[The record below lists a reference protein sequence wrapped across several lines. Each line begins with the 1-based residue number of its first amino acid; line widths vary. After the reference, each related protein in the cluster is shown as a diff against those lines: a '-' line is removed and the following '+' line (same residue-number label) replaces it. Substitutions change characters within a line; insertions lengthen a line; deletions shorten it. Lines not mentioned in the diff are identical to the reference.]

1 MYDGCFGLSRRPF
14 AAVPQIDH
22 YFPATA
28 IEGARTVLTRCIQ
41 RGEGTGLV
49 IGPAGTGKT
58 LLCRMLGE
66 QFRRSFQVVMLP
78 NGRLSSRRDL
88 FQAILFELGRPYRG
102 MDEGETRL
110 ALVEYLMSDES
121 SPRGLVLLVDE
132 AHTLP
137 LRLLDEIR
145 LLTNLVRNGQ
155 PLVRVVLAGGP
166 LLEERFASPKLES
179 FSQRLSARCYLE
191 AFNRT
196 ETESF
201 IQAQVTAAGGL
212 GEQVFPKE
220 TCQSVFQATG
230 GVPRLIGQVCDHAL
244 LLAYVAGRPSI
255 EPANIDEAWGDL
267 QQLPTPWTG
276 EAKQQ
281 EPSGEGVI
289 EFGSLDE
296 AESAPPAAATVS
308 MPALRIS
315 PMEEEGREE
324 EAEPGE
330 QICRIEQLLAEA
342 DDFEP
347 AGAITPEIELHLSET
362 EYPFGEEFEHEEV
375 VADRY
380 AAAAPPMVPVVE
392 APSARRVAAPLPQPE
407 APTLPWESVEEK
419 MELIEQ
425 SIVGE
430 GGAAESDREIVSSPP
445 YVLPTERDWEPVAAL
460 ATSSAPDWLMAD
472 QEHMQQVQ
480 VAVPPTQ
487 TPEKKPPREFRQLFS
502 RLRRG

>member
-28 IEGARTVLTRCIQ
+28 IEGARTVLTRCVQ

-58 LLCRMLGE
+58 LLCLMLGE

-88 FQAILFELGRPYRG
+88 FQAILYELGRPYRG
-102 MDEGETRL
+102 MDEGEARL
-110 ALVEYLMSDES
+110 ALVDYLMSDDS
-121 SPRGLVLLVDE
+121 SSRGLVLLVDE

-155 PLVRVVLAGGP
+155 PLIRVVLAGGP
-166 LLEERFASPKLES
+166 VLEERFASPKLES
-179 FSQRLSARCYLE
+179 FSQRLIARCYLE

-201 IQAQVTAAGGL
+201 IQAQVAAAGGL
-212 GEQVFPKE
+212 GEQVFPQE

-244 LLAYVAGRPSI
+244 LLAYVAGRQSI

-276 EAKQQ
+276 EAKQ
-281 EPSGEGVI
+281 EPSSGGVI

-296 AESAPPAAATVS
+296 TESAPVATVS

-315 PMEEEGREE
+315 AIDEEGREE

-342 DDFEP
+342 DDDFQP
-347 AGAITPEIELHLSET
+347 AGTIAPEIELHISES
-362 EYPFGEEFEHEEV
+362 EHPFGEEFEHEEI

-380 AAAAPPMVPVVE
+380 AA
-392 APSARRVAAPLPQPE
+392 VAAPTVPVIETAAVRKQAAPLAQPK
-407 APTLPWESVEEK
+407 PSTLPWETVDEE

-430 GGAAESDREIVSSPP
+430 GVASEPKLETAPSPP
-445 YVLPTERDWEPVAAL
+445 LALPTPCDWELVSAL
-460 ATSSAPDWLMAD
+460 ATPSASDWFVAD
-472 QEHMQQVQ
+472 QENLQQVQ
-480 VAVPPTQ
+480 VAIPPASSVP
-487 TPEKKPPREFRQLFS
+487 KKAPREFRQLFS